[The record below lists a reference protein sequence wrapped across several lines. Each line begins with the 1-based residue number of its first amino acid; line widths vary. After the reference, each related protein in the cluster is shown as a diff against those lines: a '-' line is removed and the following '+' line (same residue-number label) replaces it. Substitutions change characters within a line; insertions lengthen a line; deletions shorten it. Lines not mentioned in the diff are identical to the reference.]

1 MSVHQTNASAAIR
14 IESSGFLIQDGI
26 ADGMPKI
33 RSAFEASSRLIALYR
48 GARVE
53 LDQGA
58 KAATPV

>member
-14 IESSGFLIQDGI
+14 IETGGFLIQDGI
-26 ADGMPKI
+26 VEGMPKI
-33 RSAFEASSRLIALYR
+33 RAAFGASSRLIALYR
-48 GARVE
+48 DARVE